1 MKIKSA
7 RQFAG
12 LTQQQFADVF
22 DISIDTVKAWDCG
35 RRKPD
40 KLKEKL
46 ILKELE
52 RMAKMI
58 EWNQEKIKKSAK
70 DFNNWQ
76 GKAVI
81 MVDTSDGDVWTDVFS
96 ADTDWKEYNSG
107 TIFSLCSK
115 DNLYERNK
123 NISVKA
129 INELLNVC
137 AYKYRSTYDMPE
149 EVLTVLCR
157 NSL

>member
-58 EWNQEKIKKSAK
+58 KWNQEKIKKSAK

-96 ADTDWKEYNSG
+96 SDTDWKEYNSG
-107 TIFSLCSK
+107 TIFSLYNK
-115 DNLYERNK
+115 DNLYGRNK
-123 NISVKA
+123 NISAKA

-149 EVLTVLCR
+149 EVLAVLCR